1 MPTASGMNSFVLI
14 KFKTKTNYMNDKT
27 KNILRWLPS
36 FVIATQLTVSAVL
49 KFTSF
54 PFLVQSFTEIGLVQ
68 YLKIFGSMEILLEA
82 LFLYPRTMRIGF
94 LLLTAYFGG
103 AMAVEITHGTF
114 VAPVVILT
122 LIWIAAY
129 LRKPEIFK
137 GNKNNIKHSF
147 SSEKIFAT
155 QNKI

>member
-1 MPTASGMNSFVLI
+1 MPTASGMNSFVLK

-68 YLKIFGSMEILLEA
+68 YLKIFGSMEILLAA
-82 LFLYPRTMRIGF
+82 LFLYPRTMKIGF
-94 LLLTAYFGG
+94 LLLT
-103 AMAVEITHGTF
+103 
-114 VAPVVILT
+114 
-122 LIWIAAY
+122 AY